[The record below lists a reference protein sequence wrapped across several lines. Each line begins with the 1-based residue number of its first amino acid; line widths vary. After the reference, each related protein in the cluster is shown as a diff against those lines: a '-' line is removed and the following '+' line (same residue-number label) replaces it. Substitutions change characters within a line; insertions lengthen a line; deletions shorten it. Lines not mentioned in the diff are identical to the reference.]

1 MQDDVKKPVHVR
13 IDPHNY
19 IPAKEMAKTEPRAER
34 TTITDMI
41 NILLAEAI
49 AARKAKDD
57 A

>member
-1 MQDDVKKPVHVR
+1 MQDDIKKPVHVR

-49 AARKAKDD
+49 AARKAKGD